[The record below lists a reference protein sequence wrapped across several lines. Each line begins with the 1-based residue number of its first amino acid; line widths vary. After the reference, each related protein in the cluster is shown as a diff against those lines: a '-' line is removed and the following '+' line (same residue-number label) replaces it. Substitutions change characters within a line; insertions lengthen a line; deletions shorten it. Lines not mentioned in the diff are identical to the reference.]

1 MLILAVYH
9 IWYDDNVY
17 LQDIERIQEFETVS
31 KSYTIT
37 LYQNHIL
44 SYIRMDS
51 HIVYYYYLI
60 TDYSH
65 YQFNTAKM
73 PFNGMTYIY
82 NMNDIFV
89 IICVTVLLSQISDVL
104 VIILI
109 VILVLVIISLYI
121 TCIHL

>member
-1 MLILAVYH
+1 
-9 IWYDDNVY
+9 
-17 LQDIERIQEFETVS
+17 
-31 KSYTIT
+31 
-37 LYQNHIL
+37 
-44 SYIRMDS
+44 MDS

-73 PFNGMTYIY
+73 PFNGMTCIY

-109 VILVLVIISLYI
+109 IGIGIGHYQPLYYMYPSIKQSRIIS
-121 TCIHL
+121 CIHTK